1 MGRRDKPG
9 DDGLFGEIDLGVAM
23 LSQALPPA
31 LPLDAGETPADH
43 VYPNNL
49 AALGAK

>member
-23 LSQALPPA
+23 LSQALP
-31 LPLDAGETPADH
+31 LDAGETPADH